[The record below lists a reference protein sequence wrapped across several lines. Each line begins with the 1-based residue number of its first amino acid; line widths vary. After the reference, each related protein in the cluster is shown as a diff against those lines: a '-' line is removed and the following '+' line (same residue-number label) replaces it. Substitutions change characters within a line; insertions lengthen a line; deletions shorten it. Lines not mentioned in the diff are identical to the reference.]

1 MTNHFK
7 PDHEEILIFLE
18 DNISKLVRLKV
29 ASKAKYEAYDD
40 SYMSYLTAD
49 SIDDEERVTLYSE
62 QIQWDYQSMLEK
74 LESAIHANPDLKH
87 NDTVKAYFKLM
98 TGKKL

>member
-40 SYMSYLTAD
+40 SSESLVMETSFYFSSIAACAAANLAIGTRKGEQLT
-49 SIDDEERVTLYSE
+49 
-62 QIQWDYQSMLEK
+62 
-74 LESAIHANPDLKH
+74 
-87 NDTVKAYFKLM
+87 
-98 TGKKL
+98 

>member
-29 ASKAKYEAYDD
+29 VSKAKYEAYDD

-49 SIDDEERVTLYSE
+49 SIDDDERVGLYSE
-62 QIQWDYQSMLEK
+62 QTQWGYQSMLEM